1 MNSQDLWVHKIV
13 SDFRICYPISV
24 TKGNGCK
31 SKPQAKV
38 WLQTQA
44 SPGGAEEEHKLVQG
58 PLARTINPSSG
69 AMYSAVFG

>member
-1 MNSQDLWVHKIV
+1 M
-13 SDFRICYPISV
+13 
-24 TKGNGCK
+24 
-31 SKPQAKV
+31 V

-44 SPGGAEEEHKLVQG
+44 SPGGAEEEHELVRG